1 MNIVVTTGTVATQ
14 WSDNHRALYWTLNMN
29 AYHCGTKE
37 KVTNYW
43 STWNKAIIN
52 DMSDLNN
59 SEIASRPQ
67 KHFNELITNR
77 YKS

>member
-1 MNIVVTTGTVATQ
+1 MLITVGQRKRLLT
-14 WSDNHRALYWTLNMN
+14 
-29 AYHCGTKE
+29 TKE

-67 KHFNELITNR
+67 KHFNELITNWHTF
-77 YKS
+77 

>member
-1 MNIVVTTGTVATQ
+1 MLITVGQRKRLLT
-14 WSDNHRALYWTLNMN
+14 
-29 AYHCGTKE
+29 TKE

-43 STWNKAIIN
+43 STWNKASIN

-67 KHFNELITNR
+67 KHFNELIANWQTLGI
-77 YKS
+77 KVLISAFKAS